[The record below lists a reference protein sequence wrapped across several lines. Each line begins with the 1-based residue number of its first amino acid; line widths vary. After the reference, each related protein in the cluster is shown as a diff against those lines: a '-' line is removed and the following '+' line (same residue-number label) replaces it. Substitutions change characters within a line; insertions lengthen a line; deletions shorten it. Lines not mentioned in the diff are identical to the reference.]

1 MVGDNESMIQ
11 TPNDPALEILCGKL
25 ASSAEVAD
33 HTWPAEQLQLCAQQ
47 GVLRWFLTEEQ
58 GGLGWSEADLL
69 RGYLKLSAAC
79 LTTTFILTQATGALK
94 RLAAAGSAELCDAW
108 LPQLL
113 SGEKFCTLGISHL
126 TTSRRHLGTP
136 ALTARRAETDDPQS
150 DFILDGYSAW
160 VTGAPHADL
169 IVLGAQ
175 LEDGLQM
182 LAALPTDLP
191 GVTTDPPARL
201 VGLSGSDTGPVRL
214 ASVVVS
220 NRHVLAEPQPNV
232 MQGATGAKTGGLQ
245 TSALAIGLSGA
256 AIKLL
261 ETEAT
266 RRGELGGAADGLR
279 GEQQQLTDNLL
290 ALAEG
295 REPCG
300 ADELRASANSLALRS
315 TQAALAAAK
324 GAGYAEGHPA
334 GRWCRQALFF
344 LVWSCPAPVMAANLC
359 ELAGIGE

>member
-1 MVGDNESMIQ
+1 MINS
-11 TPNDPALEILCGKL
+11 PSDPALESLCAAL
-25 ASSAEVAD
+25 AAGAEKAD
-33 HTWPAEQLQLCAQQ
+33 QIWPADSLRLCAQQ
-47 GVLRWFLTEEQ
+47 GVFRWFLPEEK
-58 GGLGWSEADLL
+58 GGLGWSEGDLL
-69 RGYLKLSAAC
+69 QGYLNLSAAC

-94 RLAAAGSAELCDAW
+94 RLATAGCTELCDLW

-113 SGEKFCTLGISHL
+113 TGEKFCTLGISHL

-136 ALTARRAETDDPQS
+136 ALRARRLQPGNPQS
-150 DFILDGYSAW
+150 DYLLDGYSAW
-160 VTGAPHADL
+160 VTGAPHADVMV
-169 IVLGAQ
+169 IGAQ
-175 LEDGLQM
+175 LDDSMQM
-182 LAALPTDLP
+182 LVALPTDLL
-191 GVTTDPPARL
+191 GVTTDPPVRL

-214 ASVVVS
+214 SSVIVS
-220 NRHVLAEPQPNV
+220 NSHVLAAPQPNV

-256 AIKLL
+256 AIELL
-261 ETEAT
+261 ETEST
-266 RRGELGGAADGLR
+266 HRGELGDAADGLR
-279 GEQQQLTDNLL
+279 GEQQQLVSNLL
-290 ALAEG
+290 ALADG
-295 REPCG
+295 FEPCG

-324 GAGYAEGHPA
+324 GAGYAAGHPV

>member
-1 MVGDNESMIQ
+1 MLT
-11 TPNDPALEILCGKL
+11 TPFDSALDDLCSAL
-25 ASSAEVAD
+25 ATGAERAD
-33 HTWPAEQLQLCAQQ
+33 QFWPAESLRRCAEQ
-47 GVLRWFLTEEQ
+47 GVLRWFLPEEQ

-94 RLAAAGSAELCDAW
+94 RLASAGNPELCDVW
-108 LPQLL
+108 LPLL
-113 SGEKFCTLGISHL
+113 LTGEKFCTLGISHL

-136 ALTARRAETDDPQS
+136 ALTARRAEPDDPQS
-150 DFILDGYSAW
+150 DFVLDGYSAW
-160 VTGAPHADL
+160 VTGAPQADL
-169 IVLGAQ
+169 MVIGAQ
-175 LEDGLQM
+175 LEDGMQM
-182 LAALPTDLP
+182 LLALPTDLP
-191 GVTTDPPARL
+191 GVTTEPPARL

-214 ASVVVS
+214 SGVRVS
-220 NRHVLAEPQPNV
+220 NAHVLAAPQPNV

-256 AIKLL
+256 AIDLL
-261 ETEAT
+261 ETEAK
-266 RRGELGGAADGLR
+266 RRGELGNAAEGLR
-279 GEQQQLTDNLL
+279 GEQQQLVSNLL

-295 REPCG
+295 LEPCG

-324 GAGYAEGHPA
+324 GAGYAAGHPA